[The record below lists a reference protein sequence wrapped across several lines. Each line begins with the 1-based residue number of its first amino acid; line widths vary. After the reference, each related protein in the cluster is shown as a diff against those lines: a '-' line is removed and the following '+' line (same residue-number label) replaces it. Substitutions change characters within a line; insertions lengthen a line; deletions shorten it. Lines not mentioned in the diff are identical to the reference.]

1 MEKEEKLKKLCS
13 AWLEELLQVKC
24 YLKKVSYQKHEKD
37 FKIFLV
43 LTLVYFHGET
53 WTNTWNVKK

>member
-1 MEKEEKLKKLCS
+1 V
-13 AWLEELLQVKC
+13 LLQVKH

-37 FKIFLV
+37 FKIFIF

-53 WTNTWNVKK
+53 RINRGNVKM